1 MKLMG
6 EACERKRLRAPAR
19 SGETLI
25 EPPLADI
32 GETIE
37 RNAAAAANYDYDIGG
52 RPLSHLAVDARREL
66 MESAWDYTRAYRD
79 VALPAMSPET
89 PVLVAGHQPQLFH
102 PGVWFKNFVLSK
114 LAEQYGGV
122 AINLAIDSDTIKT
135 ASVRIP
141 TGSAA
146 NPHVDS
152 VPFDKQSTEIPY
164 EERAIVDRACLESFG
179 NRAAE
184 TIAPLVPNPLVREFW
199 PLVIQRA
206 KACNNLGECIAQA
219 RHLQEAAWG
228 ATTLEIPQSRVCGL
242 PSFNWFTSHL
252 LAHLPRLWEQYNRS
266 VADYRSANRVRSAAH
281 PVPDLAIQ
289 DDWLEAPFWIW
300 DRDNPRRRRLFVKQR
315 GDEIILSDRKDI
327 EHALALQPEG
337 DVDRAAGQLAE
348 LAAQGLRLRTRALIT
363 TLFAR
368 LCLGDLF
375 LHGIG
380 GAKYDLVTDLLMERF
395 FGIKPPCF
403 MTLTATLRLPVTSS
417 GATPDDA
424 RRLERQVRELNYH
437 PERFV
442 DANTNGN
449 ATAETLIRE
458 KQRWIDTPATRD
470 NAKLRG
476 DHIRSANAQLQP
488 FVAASRT
495 SLLGERE
502 QLAEKLRVHSVLA
515 SREYAFC
522 LYPAEE
528 LQALMRAGTNGE

>member
-1 MKLMG
+1 M
-6 EACERKRLRAPAR
+6 
-19 SGETLI
+19 
-25 EPPLADI
+25 
-32 GETIE
+32 
-37 RNAAAAANYDYDIGG
+37 
-52 RPLSHLAVDARREL
+52 
-66 MESAWDYTRAYRD
+66 
-79 VALPAMSPET
+79 
-89 PVLVAGHQPQLFH
+89 
-102 PGVWFKNFVLSK
+102 
-114 LAEQYGGV
+114 

-135 ASVRIP
+135 ASLRVP
-141 TGSAA
+141 TGSPA

-152 VPFDKQSTEIPY
+152 VPYDKQSTEIPY

-179 NRAAE
+179 KRAAD

-199 PLVIQRA
+199 PLVVQRA

-266 VADYRSANRVRSAAH
+266 VADYRRENHVRSTAH

-300 DRDNPRRRRLFVKQR
+300 DRDNPRRRRLFVRQR
-315 GDEIILSDRKDI
+315 GDEIVLSDRKGI

-368 LCLGDLF
+368 VCLGDLF

-380 GAKYDLVTDLLMERF
+380 GAKYDLVTDLLIERF

-403 MTLTATLRLPVTSS
+403 MTLTATLRLPVASS
-417 GATPDDA
+417 GATTDDA
-424 RRLERQVRELNYH
+424 RRLEHQLRELNYH

-442 DANTNGN
+442 DLSDNGN
-449 ATAETLIRE
+449 GAADRLITE
-458 KQRWIDTPATRD
+458 KRRWIDTPATRE

-476 DHIRSANAQLQP
+476 DHIRSANAQLQS
-488 FVAASRT
+488 FVEASRQT
-495 SLLGERE
+495 MLGERE
-502 QLAEKLRVHSVLA
+502 RLADKLARELDPRLARVRVLPVSGRFAA
-515 SREYAFC
+515 SAD
-522 LYPAEE
+522 A
-528 LQALMRAGTNGE
+528 NGHR